1 MPRYQWKN
9 RSLVWVGV
17 IAIIIILHFVGL
29 LQPLEH
35 AATWAAKPLAQFF
48 YNSSASVRHYYQRR
62 DEYRE
67 FASRV
72 DTLEQEL
79 ARLTAENAGFKELEQ
94 DNIKLRAQLNF
105 AAASHQAS
113 KLANV
118 ISQNLVF
125 DIKQDDQDIV
135 IDQGESS
142 GLKVGAGVVDENGVV
157 IGKVAELRSN
167 IARVCLTTSRNCKL
181 PATIQNNTRTIG
193 ITEGDR
199 GLTIKMSYIPQS
211 ENINQGDTV
220 ITSGLGGDIPRGL
233 LIGKVSQVNKLNNEI
248 WQDVSIEPS
257 FNRNSLTIVNVLLP

>member
-9 RSLVWVGV
+9 RSLIWVIV
-17 IAIIIILHFVGL
+17 IVAIIVLHFIGL
-29 LQPLEH
+29 LQPIER
-35 AATWAAKPLAQFF
+35 AATWAAKPIAQFF
-48 YNSSASVRHYYQRR
+48 YNSSAKVRHYYQRK
-62 DEYRE
+62 DEYQN
-67 FASRV
+67 FSDRV
-72 DTLEQEL
+72 DALEQEV
-79 ARLTAENAGFKELEQ
+79 ARLTAENVGFKELEQ

-105 AAASHQAS
+105 AAATNQPS

-135 IDQGESS
+135 IDQGVSS
-142 GLKVGAGVVDENGVV
+142 GLKVGAGVVDENGVI
-157 IGKVAELRSN
+157 IGKVAELRPN

-181 PATIQNNTRTIG
+181 PAAIQNGTRTIG
-193 ITEGDR
+193 LTEGDR
-199 GLTIKMSYIPQS
+199 GLTIKMNYIPQS
-211 ENINQGDTV
+211 EGIKEGDTV

-248 WQDVSIEPS
+248 WQDVNIEPS